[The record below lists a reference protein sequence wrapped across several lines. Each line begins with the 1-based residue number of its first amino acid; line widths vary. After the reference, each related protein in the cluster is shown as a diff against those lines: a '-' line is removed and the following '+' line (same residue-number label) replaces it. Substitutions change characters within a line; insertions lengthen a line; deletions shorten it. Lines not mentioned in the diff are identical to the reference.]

1 MELSKLTYG
10 NLLQSCILC
19 AIVTFGIGAS
29 ASWAIGTLN
38 VKMMKTVEQNYL
50 ARASA
55 IFNATAQASCP
66 VTSFLISGVLLR
78 ISVAGIF
85 GLCGIACIGVFA
97 GLGILKVKLEEETEE
112 RYENQSA

>member
-1 MELSKLTYG
+1 
-10 NLLQSCILC
+10 
-19 AIVTFGIGAS
+19 
-29 ASWAIGTLN
+29 
-38 VKMMKTVEQNYL
+38 MMKTVEQNYL

-85 GLCGIACIGVFA
+85 GLCGIACIGVLA
-97 GLGILKVKLEEETEE
+97 GLGILKVKLEEEMEE